1 MRSPA
6 AGDRDVHPSISAINP
21 AEFRPVDGWPEK
33 EPCIVCGR
41 RSTTYREKSRKKPP
55 GEKPEPPRM
64 LCSSCFQRARQ
75 RTSSTFRMIPGL
87 VDITRMTKITYPTGR
102 CQVCDTQ
109 VAVYSDPESRIQV
122 CETCYQREKATVRE
136 VIFV

>member
-1 MRSPA
+1 M
-6 AGDRDVHPSISAINP
+6 SAINP

-41 RSTTYREKSRKKPP
+41 RSTTYREKSQKKRP

-64 LCSSCFQRARQ
+64 LCSSCFQQARQ

-87 VDITRMTKITYPTGR
+87 VDIDRMVKITYPAGR

-109 VAVYSDPESRIQV
+109 VASYSDPESRIQV
-122 CETCYQREKATVRE
+122 CETCYQREKASVRE
-136 VIFV
+136 VILV